1 MTPQDKQLNLLGL
14 AVRAGRLI
22 TGEELTIKAI
32 QRKEAKLVVVA
43 SNVSDNTR
51 EKFINKC
58 KYYDVPLDIAFTAE
72 DISAAIGKIRSICA
86 FTEKGFANSYLK
98 LKGTNNME

>member
-14 AVRAGRLI
+14 ALRAGRLI

-32 QRKEAKLVVVA
+32 QRKEAKLVIVA
-43 SNVSDNTR
+43 SDASDNTR
-51 EKFINKC
+51 EKLINKC
-58 KYYDVPLDIAFTAE
+58 LYYNVPIDITFTA
-72 DISAAIGKIRSICA
+72 DAISTAIGKSRSICA
-86 FTEKGFANSYLK
+86 FTEKGFSNSYLK